1 MAGLAEAP
9 PARRPLKSRGS
20 VAVRR
25 IAAALV
31 ARHVPPNAISIAGVV
46 IAAAGAAAMLAA
58 SESGDAARVGLLV
71 AAALAIQLRL
81 LCNLLDGLVAVEGGL
96 GAPDGELFNEVPDRI
111 TDSLLLVAAGYAGS
125 VAELGWAAAL
135 AAALTAYVRVLGGAL
150 RQPQDF
156 SGVMSKPR
164 RMALL
169 TAACLAAV
177 ATLDALAVAL
187 VVIFAGSLLTAAGRL
202 LRVRRAL
209 R

>member
-1 MAGLAEAP
+1 MAGLAEAA

-31 ARHVPPNAISIAGVV
+31 ARHVPPNAISIASVV

-125 VAELGWAAAL
+125 VPELGWAAAL

-150 RQPQDF
+150 RQSQDF